1 MKFTKTE
8 LRQIIKEELRTLLS
22 ERDFRDMDSPNQ
34 MSGMSTTMSPANLKQ
49 PKVQA
54 IADKLQPGEFTN
66 LGGLL
71 YVKTNEGEVMMAAD
85 HFADDNDPEGRGRA
99 REPER
104 QRAQAAEKELL
115 DQGYIKV

>member
-1 MKFTKTE
+1 MKITKTQ
-8 LRQIIKEELRTLLS
+8 LRQIIKEELQALLS

-71 YVKTNEGEVMMAAD
+71 YVKTKEGEVMSAGD
-85 HFADDNDPEGRGRA
+85 HFDDINDPEGRGRA

-115 DQGYIKV
+115 DQGYTKV